1 MLLVDTDP
9 QASLTVSLG
18 NPCPDDLSPTLSDLM
33 GKIMMENPITPD
45 EGILHHPEGVDLV
58 PSNIE
63 LSGMEVAL
71 VNAMSRET
79 ILRQYLDTVK
89 QNYDYILLDCMPS
102 LGMLTVNALAAADN
116 VLIPVQAA
124 YLPAKGLEQLLG
136 TINKVKRQINP
147 KLRIE
152 GILLTMVDSRTN
164 YSKDIS
170 NLIRES
176 YGGKLKVYKTDI
188 PRSVRAEEISAEGTS
203 IFKHDPKGK
212 VAEAYKILTKEV
224 LNNAEKGANISL
236 KGYDDIFSTD
246 QSRAEAQQERVQEIP
261 LSELHPFEGHPFRV
275 VDDEEMMKTAESVRD
290 FGVLTPAIVR
300 PDPDGG
306 YEIVSG
312 HRRHRASELA
322 GKETMPAI
330 VRDLD
335 DDAAIILMVDANL
348 QRESILPSER
358 AFAYKMKLDAIKHQ
372 GQRTDLTSSQVG
384 MKLQAMD
391 IVGQEAGESRNQ
403 VHRYIRLTE
412 LIPELLDM
420 VDTGQIKF
428 NPAVE
433 LSYLAS
439 EEQKD
444 FLSAMDYA
452 QAAPSLSQAQRIKKL
467 AQEGECTL
475 DAMCEIMNEIKKGEL
490 DRVTFKTDS
499 LRKYFPKSY
508 TNKQMEDKIIQ
519 LLEQWQKK
527 EKNQWKGK
535 VRKARFLSPAI
546 IVFP

>member
-1 MLLVDTDP
+1 M
-9 QASLTVSLG
+9 Q
-18 NPCPDDLSPTLSDLM
+18 
-33 GKIMMENPITPD
+33 K
-45 EGILHHPEGVDLV
+45 
-58 PSNIE
+58 
-63 LSGMEVAL
+63 
-71 VNAMSRET
+71 
-79 ILRQYLDTVK
+79 
-89 QNYDYILLDCMPS
+89 
-102 LGMLTVNALAAADN
+102 
-116 VLIPVQAA
+116 
-124 YLPAKGLEQLLG
+124 
-136 TINKVKRQINP
+136 
-147 KLRIE
+147 
-152 GILLTMVDSRTN
+152 
-164 YSKDIS
+164 
-170 NLIRES
+170 
-176 YGGKLKVYKTDI
+176 
-188 PRSVRAEEISAEGTS
+188 
-203 IFKHDPKGK
+203 
-212 VAEAYKILTKEV
+212 
-224 LNNAEKGANISL
+224 KGANISL

-420 VDTGQIKF
+420 VDEKKIAF
-428 NPAVE
+428 NPAYE
-433 LSYLAS
+433 LSFLKTD
-439 EEQKD
+439 EQQM
-444 FLSAMDYA
+444 LVETMDYE
-452 QAAPSLSQAQRIKKL
+452 QATPSLSQAQRMKKFS
-467 AQEGECTL
+467 QEGKLSEDVMLAIMSEEKKADLDKVTL
-475 DAMCEIMNEIKKGEL
+475 SSD
-490 DRVTFKTDS
+490 T

-508 TNKQMEDKIIQ
+508 TPAKMQETIIK

-527 EKNQWKGK
+527 RQRDQE
-535 VRKARFLSPAI
+535 R
-546 IVFP
+546 